1 MNFKVLIYS
10 ILLSLGIMATV
21 AASNT
26 DNLKQQY
33 ADGNFYIEYKLTK
46 QNSKGEML
54 KYQKQELTHPF
65 DRFDKFIYAQIGE
78 NKYYQRND
86 FAENPNHGVYS
97 KARKSWLDY
106 YHDNIMLE
114 VQHEPISESFLY
126 ELEHG
131 KVNSNDVNIVK
142 DGKIYALNRF
152 DMTGY
157 WTTVEE
163 IAANPKLEQ
172 IVCINMIIP
181 TIFNSILFNDKNMLA
196 ECYEEEIKH
205 VLSEDLLCETYTA
218 QKINEYGSPVGEKW
232 YFQLFYKDGKLVCF
246 SDALSEAYYRKLNN
260 KPLKFLNK
268 VNVLSKVTNESIFDA
283 MANYEVQKFEVQ

>member
-1 MNFKVLIYS
+1 MKIKVLIFS
-10 ILLSLGIMATV
+10 ILLVVGIMVTAV
-21 AASNT
+21 ASNT

-46 QNSKGEML
+46 QNARGEML
-54 KYQKQELTHPF
+54 QSQKQDLMHPF
-65 DRFDKFIYAQIGE
+65 DRFDKFIYAQKDE

-86 FAENPNHGVYS
+86 FAENPNHRVYAQ
-97 KARKSWLDY
+97 ARKSWLDY
-106 YHDNIMLE
+106 YHDNVMLE

-126 ELEHG
+126 EMEYG

-157 WTTVEE
+157 WTTAEE
-163 IAANPKLEQ
+163 IAINPKLEQ

-181 TIFNSILFNDKNMLA
+181 TIFNSILFNDKNMLTTF
-196 ECYEEEIKH
+196 EGEEIKH
-205 VLSEDLLCETYTA
+205 VLSEDLVCETYNA
-218 QKINEYGSPVGEKW
+218 QNTNEYGSPVGEKW

-246 SDALSEAYYRKLNN
+246 SDALSASYYQKLDN
-260 KPLKFLNK
+260 KPMKFLNK
-268 VNVLSKVTNESIFDA
+268 VNVLSTVTNDSIFDT
-283 MANYEVQKFEVQ
+283 MNDYQIQKFEVK